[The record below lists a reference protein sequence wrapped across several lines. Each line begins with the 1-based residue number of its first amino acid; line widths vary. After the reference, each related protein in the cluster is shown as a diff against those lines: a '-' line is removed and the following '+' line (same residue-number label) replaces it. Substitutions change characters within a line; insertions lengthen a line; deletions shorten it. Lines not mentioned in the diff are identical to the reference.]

1 MEMSVARL
9 KKDEIQRLKKEIAVL
24 LLETYVPGF
33 RSPLWCLPRHQ
44 PRRGR
49 GGPSFNTMS
58 LLLPRVS
65 LNQFLWPLEAPIS
78 SGTMAFSCSCSPPRF
93 WVAAEICPFLWK
105 SSCPFNPCVASL
117 SISLG
122 LNCNWYPVVQQ
133 CQELF
138 A

>member
-78 SGTMAFSCSCSPPRF
+78 SGTMAFSCSCSPPVDYTTVFVFRVLMF
-93 WVAAEICPFLWK
+93 VDNGLSAGMEI
-105 SSCPFNPCVASL
+105 
-117 SISLG
+117 LG
-122 LNCNWYPVVQQ
+122 GSRDMPVSV
-133 CQELF
+133 EE
-138 A
+138 